1 MDRYE
6 LQVILG
12 EAFTKG
18 WVAGLNAGTLLRD
31 VRMVEL
37 LEFAEYEQE
46 RTVKE
51 IIEKQEEAHDRG

>member
-1 MDRYE
+1 M
-6 LQVILG
+6 ILG
-12 EAFTKG
+12 EAFTRG
-18 WVAGLNAGTLLRD
+18 WVAGLNAGTHLRD
-31 VRMVEL
+31 VRMAEL